1 MSKPLYEIIERPLIT
16 EKSVRL
22 SQQGR
27 YSFRCK
33 PAANKIEIRQA
44 VEQAYGVK
52 VTEVN
57 TLIVKG
63 KHKRVGRARPGKTA
77 DWKKAIVTLAP
88 ESKAT
93 RLKEIFEGA

>member
-1 MSKPLYEIIERPLIT
+1 VSKPLYEIIERPLIT

>member
-1 MSKPLYEIIERPLIT
+1 VSKGIHQIIERPVIS
-16 EKSVRL
+16 EKSVL
-22 SQQGR
+22 QSQADR
-27 YSFRCK
+27 YTFRCR
-33 PAANKIEIRQA
+33 PDANKVEIRQA
-44 VEQAYGVK
+44 VEQAYDVR
-52 VTEVN
+52 VVNVN

-63 KHKRVGRARPGKTA
+63 RVKQAGRRRPGRTP